1 VDFLWDSYYSG
12 ETNWRQFLEMQMA
25 GRASEL
31 ADWRGMVVAELMA
44 NEEEEFDL
52 TLAAKALAE
61 TDGDPSSILWLLD
74 YYIAMNDATEI
85 NNYMAIIGLWPNA
98 QDLLVLKQ
106 MQIALEN
113 DWGQADASQLAQ
125 LQSWVDNQTEGVYG
139 YALSILHGLSLSEIM
154 PEPEIP
160 MEDRSFMIRQPRE
173 REIKKSLMSAY
184 PIPANTA
191 THITYPLELDGHAYI
206 CVNDPIGREI
216 QQIKLNHNGVLEMDC
231 KDWSEG
237 MYIVTLYLNN
247 TIISNLNF
255 SVIH

>member
-1 VDFLWDSYYSG
+1 
-12 ETNWRQFLEMQMA
+12 
-25 GRASEL
+25 
-31 ADWRGMVVAELMA
+31 
-44 NEEEEFDL
+44 
-52 TLAAKALAE
+52 
-61 TDGDPSSILWLLD
+61 
-74 YYIAMNDATEI
+74 
-85 NNYMAIIGLWPNA
+85 
-98 QDLLVLKQ
+98 

-113 DWGQADASQLAQ
+113 DWEQADASQLAQ

-139 YALSILHGLSLSEIM
+139 YALSILHGLSLSETM

-160 MEDRSFMIRQPRE
+160 MEDRTFMIRQPRE
-173 REIKKSLMSAY
+173 RETKESLMSAY
-184 PIPANTA
+184 PIPAHTA

-206 CVNDPIGREI
+206 CVNDPVGREI
-216 QQIKLNHNGVLEMDC
+216 KRIKLNHNGVLEMDC